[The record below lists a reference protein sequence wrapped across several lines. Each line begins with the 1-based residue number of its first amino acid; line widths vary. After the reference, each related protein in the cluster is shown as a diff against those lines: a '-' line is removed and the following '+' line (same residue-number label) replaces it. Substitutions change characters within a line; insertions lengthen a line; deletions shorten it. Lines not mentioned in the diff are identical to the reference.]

1 MLEFIPPN
9 DLKKIDRAIKALR
22 AIIPKDNA
30 KDKVIHEDALFKLL
44 EQRDKLLNKGD
55 SDNGRL

>member
-1 MLEFIPPN
+1 MPP
-9 DLKKIDRAIKALR
+9 DSIQKIDRTIKALR

-30 KDKVIHEDALFKLL
+30 KDKAIHEDALSKLL

-55 SDNGRL
+55 LD